1 MVTEIGIA
9 LRAHREALVRHLREH
24 ADGVPPEPGSD
35 AALLLDALCGQAPED
50 YAARLEVSGGHLAD
64 QGGRLEE
71 RLAGIRRCSAL
82 LSEQLEALLADDPRT
97 LAQAQ
102 RFLADLVADAAL
114 ALTNGYQAVR
124 LRTESENAERAQRGI
139 NRLRALQTVNA
150 VANSAM
156 DLEQTLATAARAV
169 AREMGADLCTI
180 FLFDMATY
188 ELQLRATNG
197 PTPRAGR
204 HYTLAMGQGY
214 TGWVAHNGQWLLV
227 EDALADPRYAPEANA
242 YPTPYRGLLAM
253 PIIFFNVEKLQGVI
267 SVQTEAPHKFTDDEI
282 SFLEIVAGIIAMSIE
297 NGRIFNQTDEELRRK
312 IHEMGTLH
320 RVSALVTST
329 LELDN
334 VLRIIVSQAVLLSGA
349 DRCVLFA
356 LDPITQRLRAVASH
370 GFDDPALSQ
379 VTLRIG
385 QCCAGRV
392 VKTGELSNQVDCLRS
407 DEGCFLHGRP
417 AAQDDQHSVLCA
429 PLATMHG
436 RLGALCVFSSQRHP
450 LSMHQAQLVMTFANV
465 AAIAMENA
473 RLFEQTR
480 EGLHTKEHL
489 LREMRHRVGNNLQQ
503 LTSYLNLEKRR
514 VKTTEAEQIITE
526 TVGRIQSI
534 AAIHDLLTSTVL
546 IQARVDEIPRKIV
559 GIVQGNLVPSQLT
572 LHTHVG
578 TLPGV
583 LEGDQAMTFALVLYE
598 LISNAIEHGFEGCRR
613 GEIRISG
620 VRRGESVVVRVAD
633 DGGGLPEGFALH
645 TAEGLGLQLVRG
657 LVQSGLHGAISMYE
671 TTDTPDLEFPS
682 SQPSPL
688 AAASASG
695 APAADQATSE
705 PRRWTVAELSFPA
718 LLPAETA
725 NGDAGASTGAST
737 GV

>member
-1 MVTEIGIA
+1 MTAEVGTA
-9 LRAHREALVRHLREH
+9 LRSYREALRQQLWERSEESGPG
-24 ADGVPPEPGSD
+24 AGSD
-35 AALLLDALCGQAPED
+35 AALLLDALCGAESQDCVLRFEASGREL
-50 YAARLEVSGGHLAD
+50 AA
-64 QGGRLEE
+64 QGGRLEV

-82 LSEQLEALLADDPRT
+82 LSEALDELLVQDQRT
-97 LAQAQ
+97 LARAQ
-102 RFLADLVADAAL
+102 RFLAELATDAVV
-114 ALTNGYQAVR
+114 ALTRGYQEQRAR
-124 LRTESENAERAQRGI
+124 IETENAERARRGLD
-139 NRLRALQTVNA
+139 RLRALQAVNA

-156 DLEQTLATAARAV
+156 DLDQTLATAAKAV
-169 AREMGADLCTI
+169 ASEMNADLCTI
-180 FLFDMATY
+180 FLFDIAAH

-197 PTPRAGR
+197 PLPRAGR
-204 HYTLAMGQGY
+204 HYTLTMGEGY
-214 TGWVAHNGQWLLV
+214 TGRVADHGQWLLV

-253 PIIFFNVEKLQGVI
+253 PIIFFNIEKLQGVI
-267 SVQTEAPHKFTDDEI
+267 SVQTEAPRKFTDDEI

-334 VLRIIVSQAVLLSGA
+334 VLEMIVSQAVLLSGA

-356 LDPITQRLRAVASH
+356 LDPLTQRLRAVASE
-370 GFDDPALSQ
+370 GFGDPELAR

-392 VKTGELSNQVDCLRS
+392 VQSGELSNEVDCLRT
-407 DEGCFLHGRP
+407 DEGCCFYGRP
-417 AAQDDQHSVLCA
+417 EQQGDQHSVLCA

-436 RLGALCVFSSQRHP
+436 RLGALCVFSSQRHK

-503 LTSYLNLEKRR
+503 LTSFLNMEKRR
-514 VKTTEAEQIITE
+514 VKTSEAERIITE

-534 AAIHDLLTSTVL
+534 AAIHDLLTKNVL
-546 IQARVDEIPRKIV
+546 IQARVDEIPRKII
-559 GIVQGNLVPSQLT
+559 GIVQGNLVPEHLRLKSQI
-572 LHTHVG
+572 G
-578 TLPGV
+578 PLPGV
-583 LEGDQAMTFALVLYE
+583 LEGDPAMTFALVLYE
-598 LISNAIEHGFEGCRR
+598 LISNAIEHGFEGRKR

-620 VRRGESVVVRVAD
+620 ARRGESVVVRVAD
-633 DGGGLPEGFALH
+633 DGAGLPDGFALQ
-645 TAEGLGLQLVRG
+645 AADGLGLKLARD
-657 LVQSGLHGAISMYE
+657 LVQSRSGLNGTIEMFE
-671 TTDTPDLEFPS
+671 LRGNPDLGAE
-682 SQPSPL
+682 
-688 AAASASG
+688 SAGAEPKPTSG
-695 APAADQATSE
+695 E
-705 PRRWTVAELSFPA
+705 PQRWTVAQLAFPA
-718 LLPAETA
+718 LLPTEPAAETA
-725 NGDAGASTGAST
+725 QAAERPPSDG
-737 GV
+737 